1 MFKRFFFKI
10 YVRIFWIIRV
20 FLTFLGLKRKYLIDN
35 VSVRIDFT
43 HRLPDYQKDHPKY
56 DKFLPFFSKFLPSN
70 TIVVDVGSNIGD
82 TVVAMSQKNTNL
94 EYICIEA
101 DKNYY
106 NDLLQNIKA
115 LKRHFPNVKI
125 HTYNKFVG
133 KFLDNV
139 SLKKGTEG
147 TNTAVEG
154 GEIRSETLSEILIN
168 TKINKKIS
176 LLKTDVDGYDYDVI
190 YSSYPCLSKD
200 TYLFFE
206 CLYENVNQYENFKIF
221 FKDLIIN
228 KYDTFAVFDNFGQF
242 ICFSNNLQQM
252 YQLLEYVLFQNQG
265 KTTRTFF
272 YYDVLAFNSS
282 LKENVKRIITQYNN
296 L

>member
-1 MFKRFFFKI
+1 M
-10 YVRIFWIIRV
+10 
-20 FLTFLGLKRKYLIDN
+20 
-35 VSVRIDFT
+35 
-43 HRLPDYQKDHPKY
+43 
-56 DKFLPFFSKFLPSN
+56 
-70 TIVVDVGSNIGD
+70 
-82 TVVAMSQKNTNL
+82 
-94 EYICIEA
+94 
-101 DKNYY
+101 
-106 NDLLQNIKA
+106 
-115 LKRHFPNVKI
+115 
-125 HTYNKFVG
+125 
-133 KFLDNV
+133 
-139 SLKKGTEG
+139 
-147 TNTAVEG
+147 
-154 GEIRSETLSEILIN
+154 SEILIN

-252 YQLLEYVLFQNQG
+252 YQLLEYVLFQNQR

-272 YYDVLAFNSS
+272 IMIF
-282 LKENVKRIITQYNN
+282 
-296 L
+296 

>member
-1 MFKRFFFKI
+1 M
-10 YVRIFWIIRV
+10 
-20 FLTFLGLKRKYLIDN
+20 
-35 VSVRIDFT
+35 
-43 HRLPDYQKDHPKY
+43 
-56 DKFLPFFSKFLPSN
+56 
-70 TIVVDVGSNIGD
+70 DVGSNIGD
-82 TVVAMSQKNTNL
+82 TVVGMSQKNTNL

-154 GEIRSETLSEILIN
+154 GKIRSETLSEILIN

-252 YQLLEYVLFQNQG
+252 YQLLEYVLFQNQR

-272 YYDVLAFNSS
+272 YYDILAFNSS

>member
-1 MFKRFFFKI
+1 MDKCLKDFFKI

-43 HRLPDYQKDHPKY
+43 HRLPDYQKDHLKY

-154 GEIRSETLSEILIN
+154 G
-168 TKINKKIS
+168 
-176 LLKTDVDGYDYDVI
+176 G
-190 YSSYPCLSKD
+190 
-200 TYLFFE
+200 
-206 CLYENVNQYENFKIF
+206 
-221 FKDLIIN
+221 
-228 KYDTFAVFDNFGQF
+228 
-242 ICFSNNLQQM
+242 
-252 YQLLEYVLFQNQG
+252 
-265 KTTRTFF
+265 
-272 YYDVLAFNSS
+272 
-282 LKENVKRIITQYNN
+282 
-296 L
+296 